1 MGNPLFVRTSVGVI
15 NLALVTQIETIG
27 ERMIF
32 VFLGPPAE
40 KEIEPC
46 VDLPLKEGEQ
56 IISRLISSNYFL
68 QEA

>member
-15 NLALVTQIETIG
+15 NLALVTQMETIG

-40 KEIEPC
+40 KRNRTMCRFASE
-46 VDLPLKEGEQ
+46 
-56 IISRLISSNYFL
+56 RR
-68 QEA
+68 